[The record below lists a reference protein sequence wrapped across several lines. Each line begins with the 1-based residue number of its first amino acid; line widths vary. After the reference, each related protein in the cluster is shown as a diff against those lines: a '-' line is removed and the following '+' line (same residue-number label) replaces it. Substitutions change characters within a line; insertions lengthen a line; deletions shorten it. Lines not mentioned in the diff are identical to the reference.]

1 MTTDSPSPESP
12 RSAVEHRVSG
22 NAKMDALARLASGIT
37 HDFNNI
43 LTSING
49 YAEILVESLP
59 RDHPNHD
66 DAAEIVAAGTRAA
79 ELVRRLQAFSRKQPR
94 AVRPVDP
101 ARLVAD
107 LGGAIG
113 QLAAGGVEVRYEV
126 DADAPLVNGDPEL
139 LGELML
145 ELASNA
151 VDAMPDGGTM
161 TVGVARRDIH
171 DFACGHC
178 GESVSG
184 AFVELRVADTG
195 AGMDAEAR
203 AHLFE
208 PFFTTKERGR
218 GKGLGLAVVYGIVRQ
233 HRGHIEIESAPDEG
247 TTARVWLPCDAPV
260 VEAKIVEPPAPARAI
275 GGRETIL
282 LVEDNDMVRGLARRA
297 LARAGYSV
305 FEARDGE
312 EAVALAS
319 ATPSKLDLLL
329 VDVILPGLS
338 GTRVVQIVLRA
349 RPESA
354 VLFMSGHAEDIVEQ
368 DGYLAPGVSFLAK
381 PFTADGL
388 LRKVRQTL
396 DEKRELSSGD

>member
-1 MTTDSPSPESP
+1 
-12 RSAVEHRVSG
+12 
-22 NAKMDALARLASGIT
+22 MDALARLASGIT

-66 DAAEIVAAGTRAA
+66 DAAEIVAAGERAG
-79 ELVRRLQAFSRKQPR
+79 ELIRRLQSFSRKQPR

-101 ARLVAD
+101 ARLVTD
-107 LGGAIG
+107 MNGAIG

-126 DADAPLVNGDPEL
+126 DADLPRVNGDPEL
-139 LGELML
+139 LGELVI

-151 VDAMPDGGTM
+151 IDAMPDGGALTI
-161 TVGVARRDIH
+161 GVARRDLTDH
-171 DFACGHC
+171 ACLHC
-178 GESVSG
+178 GENVSG

-195 AGMDAEAR
+195 AGMNDETR

-208 PFFTTKERGR
+208 PFFTTKDRGR
-218 GKGLGLAVVYGIVRQ
+218 GKGLGLAVVYGITRQ
-233 HRGHIEIESAPDEG
+233 HRGHIAIESAPGEG
-247 TTARVWLPCDAPV
+247 TTARVWLPCDALA
-260 VEAKIVEPPAPARAI
+260 VETKQSATTVPIRAT
-275 GGRETIL
+275 GGNETIL
-282 LVEDNDMVRGLARRA
+282 LVEDNDMVRGLARRT
-297 LARAGYSV
+297 LTRAGYSV
-305 FEARDGE
+305 FEAGDGE
-312 EAVALAS
+312 RAIEFAGAF
-319 ATPSKLDLLL
+319 PSNLDLLL

-338 GTRVVQIVLRA
+338 GTRVVQSVLRS
-349 RPESA
+349 RPASA

-368 DGYLAPGVSFLAK
+368 DGYLAPGVSFLPK

-396 DEKRELSSGD
+396 DEKRALSSDA